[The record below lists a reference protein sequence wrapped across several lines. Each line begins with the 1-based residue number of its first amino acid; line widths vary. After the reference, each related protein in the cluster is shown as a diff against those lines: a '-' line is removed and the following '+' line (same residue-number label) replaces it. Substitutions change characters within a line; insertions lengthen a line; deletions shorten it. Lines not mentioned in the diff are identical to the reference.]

1 MKVLFVCRG
10 NVGRSQIAEA
20 IFKQLTAEKYP
31 VESAG
36 TEARGS
42 EGKDLDGMILK
53 DRVSSKYAIE
63 CLKEIGVDISDNLIK
78 RLTPEMVESS
88 DKIIVMAKP
97 DAVPAFLKNSEKV
110 IYWDVS
116 DPDGL
121 TLETHRLIRD
131 EIQKLVEE
139 LVENG
144 TLVGK

>member
-1 MKVLFVCRG
+1 MLFVCRG

-20 IFKQLTAEKYP
+20 IFKQLAGQKHLAG
-31 VESAG
+31 SAG

-42 EGKDLDGMILK
+42 EGKDLDGMVLK
-53 DRVSSKYAIE
+53 NRASSKYTLE
-63 CLKEIGVDISDNLIK
+63 CLREIGIDISNNHIK

-88 DKIIVMAKP
+88 DKVIVMAKP
-97 DAVPAFLKNSEKV
+97 DTIPEFLKDTEKV

-121 TLETHRLIRD
+121 TLETHRTIRN

-139 LVENG
+139 LVKKS
-144 TLVGK
+144 TK

>member
-20 IFKQLTAEKYP
+20 IFKRLTAEKHL

-53 DRVSSKYAIE
+53 DRASSRYAIE
-63 CLKEIGVDISDNLIK
+63 CLREIGIDISDNLIK

-97 DAVPAFLKNSEKV
+97 DAVPAFLKDTEKI
-110 IYWDVS
+110 IYWDVN
-116 DPDGL
+116 DPDGQ
-121 TLETHRLIRD
+121 TIETHRKIRV
-131 EIQKLVEE
+131 EIQKLVAE
-139 LVENG
+139 LIEKSV
-144 TLVGK
+144 K